1 MAKVQIYGGGLGKD
15 ETNALMQL
23 LVEAVVPPAD
33 IEVVGAVDAAADGCE
48 QDVFIFLLAPEAVGS
63 CAMDGEIAKV
73 PDGGRRA
80 ICVWPQDST
89 EASPPAS
96 AAKFSYSIVSWN
108 PERLRVALADDDVT
122 CFEDPTG
129 EPLPAED
136 TERLE
141 CP

>member
-1 MAKVQIYGGGLGKD
+1 VAKVFIYGPGSGED
-15 ETNALMQL
+15 EISALLRL
-23 LVEAVVPPAD
+23 LADAGIPTSD
-33 IEVVGAVDAAADGCE
+33 IELVNAVGPATDGCE
-48 QDVFIFLLAPEAVGS
+48 QDVFIFLLSPQ
-63 CAMDGEIAKV
+63 AMGNDAMGGEIAKV

-89 EASPPAS
+89 NASPPES

-108 PERLRVALADDDVT
+108 PERLRVALADDDVS
-122 CFEDPTG
+122 CFENPMG